1 VNLNKVFLIGN
12 LTKDPELRYTP
23 GGDAV
28 LNFVIGT
35 NRRYTT
41 KAGEQKEEASFVG
54 CTAWGKTAENI
65 ANYLKKGDPIFVE
78 GRIKQEE
85 YEDKEGKKQT
95 KTKVTVDFMQ
105 FVGRKKENPDE
116 PTTTQEAD

>member
-1 VNLNKVFLIGN
+1 MNLNKVFLIGN
-12 LTKDPELRYTP
+12 LTKDPEIRYTP

-28 LNFVIGT
+28 LNFTVGT
-35 NRRYTT
+35 NRRYKT
-41 KAGEQKEEASFVG
+41 KDGEQKEEVAFVA

-65 ANYLKKGDPIFVE
+65 NTYLKKGDPIFVE

-85 YEDKEGKKQT
+85 YEDKEGKKQS

-105 FVGRKKENPDE
+105 FVGRKKEDPNE
-116 PTTTQEAD
+116 PEPKEAD

>member
-12 LTKDPELRYTP
+12 LTKDPEIRYTP

-28 LNFVIGT
+28 LNFTVGT
-35 NRRYTT
+35 NRRYKT
-41 KAGEQKEEASFVG
+41 KDGEQKEEVAFVG

-65 ANYLKKGDPIFVE
+65 NTYLKKGDPIFVE

-85 YEDKEGKKQT
+85 YEDKDGKKQS

-105 FVGRKKENPDE
+105 FVGRKKEDPNE
-116 PTTTQEAD
+116 PEPKEAD

>member
-1 VNLNKVFLIGN
+1 VNFNMVLLAGN
-12 LTKDPELRYTP
+12 LTKDPEIRYTP
-23 GGDAV
+23 GGDPV
-28 LNFVIGT
+28 LNFVVGT

-65 ANYLKKGDPIFVE
+65 ATYLKKGDPIWIQ
-78 GRIKQEE
+78 GRIKAEE
-85 YEDKEGKKQT
+85 YEDKDGKKQS

-105 FVGRKKENPDE
+105 FIGRKKEDPNE
-116 PTTTQEAD
+116 PEPKEAE